1 MKIIK
6 NKIILKV
13 LYEAGYKYYSNSNII
28 IEKINNDYFIC
39 QNFHNEDIN
48 I

>member
-28 IEKINNDYFIC
+28 IEKIKHDYFIC
-39 QNFHNEDIN
+39 KNYNNEEIN